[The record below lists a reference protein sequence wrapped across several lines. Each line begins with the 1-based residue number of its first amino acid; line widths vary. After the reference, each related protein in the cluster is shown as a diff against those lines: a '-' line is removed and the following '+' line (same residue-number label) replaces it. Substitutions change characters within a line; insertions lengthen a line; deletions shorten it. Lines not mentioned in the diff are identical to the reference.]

1 MHNFTVDSINIFY
14 LCFLENGSKIIL
26 ADFSDYWEKG
36 SIINL
41 NIFKNYGERLKT
53 EFKGYN
59 GKSLSK
65 DMLAGI
71 TVAAVALPLALAFGV
86 SSGATAAAGLITAI
100 VAGVIIGMLSG
111 GSYQISGPTGAMTA
125 ILLSLV
131 AKYQLQGV
139 FIASL
144 MSGIIL
150 LICGLLKL
158 GKIVSYLPLP
168 VITGFT
174 SGIAIIIAFGQI
186 NNFTG
191 LTCSGD
197 STISKTVSYFTTEQH
212 FSLTTFI
219 IGAAVVVFMALYPK
233 KINQYFPSSLAAIIL
248 ATACEFIF
256 DFDVAQ
262 VGEIP
267 KTVFLPDR
275 LDLSAVTLE
284 QVEGLI
290 VPAISIAA
298 LGLIESLLCG
308 ASAGRMKNEKLD
320 ANQELIAQGIGNMVI
335 PFFGGVP
342 ATAAIARTAVAI
354 KAGGKTRLTSV
365 FHAVVLLL
373 SMFLL
378 APVISRIPLAALAGV
393 LMMTAWRMNDWAVI
407 RGIFSRKIK
416 TQMAQYLITMA
427 ATVVFDLTIAI
438 LIGVLFSVVMFVL
451 KVSDMQISVADVDP
465 ERMPGHSENIEAGKT
480 SVVYI
485 TGPLYFGTSS
495 QLEDKLVGIE
505 NKETVI
511 FSMRGVPFAD
521 ASGVQVLQEFV
532 GALAARNITVLFTAI
547 QPPVKEMFDRCG
559 LTSDVGEERFFWSTD
574 KALDY
579 ISIDGFAKCGAAE

>member
-1 MHNFTVDSINIFY
+1 M
-14 LCFLENGSKIIL
+14 
-26 ADFSDYWEKG
+26 
-36 SIINL
+36 
-41 NIFKNYGERLKT
+41 NIFKNYGTRLKT

-59 GKSLSK
+59 AGAFAK
-65 DMLAGI
+65 DALAGV

-86 SSGATAAAGLITAI
+86 SSGATAAAGLVTAI
-100 VAGVIIGMLSG
+100 IAGIVIGALSG

-144 MSGIIL
+144 MSGVIL

-191 LTCSGD
+191 LTCKGD
-197 STISKTVSYFTTEQH
+197 STISKTISYFTLEQH
-212 FSLTTFI
+212 FNLAAFL
-219 IGAAVVVFMALYPK
+219 IGAAVVVFMAFYPK
-233 KINQYFPSSLAAIIL
+233 KINQYFPGSLAAIIL
-248 ATACEFIF
+248 ATVAEFIF
-256 DFDVAQ
+256 DFDVTQ

-267 KTVFLPDR
+267 KSIFLPDR
-275 LDLSAVTLE
+275 LDVSAITVPQLE
-284 QVEGLI
+284 ALV

-354 KAGGKTRLTSV
+354 KSGGKTRLTSV
-365 FHAVVLLL
+365 FHSIVLLAA
-373 SMFLL
+373 MFFL

-393 LMMTAWRMNDWAVI
+393 LMMTAWRMNDWKV
-407 RGIFSRKIK
+407 FNRKIK
-416 TQMAQYLITMA
+416 TQIAQFLLTMI
-427 ATVVFDLTIAI
+427 ATVIFDLTIAI

-451 KVSDMQISVADVDP
+451 KVSDMQISVSEVDP
-465 ERMPGHSENIEAGKT
+465 ERLPNHPDHLKDKRTA
-480 SVVYI
+480 VVYM
-485 TGPLYFGTSS
+485 TGPLYFGTANI
-495 QLEDKLVGIE
+495 LEDKLSDIADRE
-505 NKETVI
+505 I
-511 FSMRGVPFAD
+511 IILSMRGVPFAD
-521 ASGVQVLQEFV
+521 ASGVQALQEVVEELSKKDVMVF
-532 GALAARNITVLFTAI
+532 FTAI
-547 QPPVKEMFDRCG
+547 QPPVMEMIDRCG
-559 LTSDVGEERFFWSTD
+559 LSADVGSDKFFWSTD
-574 KALDY
+574 KA
-579 ISIDGFAKCGAAE
+579 IDAILTEN